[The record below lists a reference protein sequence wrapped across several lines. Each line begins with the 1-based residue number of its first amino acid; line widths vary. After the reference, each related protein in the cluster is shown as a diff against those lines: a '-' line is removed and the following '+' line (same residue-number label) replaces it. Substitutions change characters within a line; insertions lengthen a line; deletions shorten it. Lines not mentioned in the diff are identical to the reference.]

1 LEAVVNV
8 RTLDGSEGTG
18 MLLAIEVMEHAER
31 PPVEPWTVQ
40 LGLAAVMD
48 GAGAVWFV
56 EDGQV
61 SRAVLMRCACEHVEV
76 TTYKNGLEI
85 CRSVAS
91 TS

>member
-1 LEAVVNV
+1 MNV
-8 RTLDGSEGTG
+8 RTVDGPEGSG
-18 MLLAIEVMEHAER
+18 ALLALDVLEHAESV
-31 PPVEPWTVQ
+31 PAGPWTVQ
-40 LGLAAVMD
+40 LGMAAVLD

-61 SRAVLMRCACEHVEV
+61 SRVVLMACTCEHAEV